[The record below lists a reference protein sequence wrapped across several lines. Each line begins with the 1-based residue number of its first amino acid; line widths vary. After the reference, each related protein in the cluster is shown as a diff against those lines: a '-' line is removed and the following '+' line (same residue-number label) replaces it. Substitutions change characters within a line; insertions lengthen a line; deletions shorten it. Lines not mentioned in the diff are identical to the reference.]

1 MSAITAAVAP
11 TPGLE
16 EKLHDLNGI
25 LRSMGRVLIGY
36 SGGVDSAML
45 ALAAHKVLGANAIAV
60 TADSA
65 SYASGE
71 LEAASAITEQFGIRH
86 MVVSTAELD
95 NPDYARNPV
104 NRCYFCK
111 QELFT
116 HMQRLAAE
124 LDAPYILYGQ
134 NADDGFDFRP
144 GAQAARDHGVRA
156 PLQEAGLTKADVR
169 ALARR
174 WNLPVWDRPA
184 MACLASRFPYG
195 TPVTA
200 EGLDQVDRA
209 ERYLRACGFDQLRVR
224 HHGRGEQFEARI
236 EVPAAEI
243 SRFFGGPDLRE
254 KVTRE
259 FAGIGYARSSVDL
272 RGFRSGSL
280 NEARTAG
287 IPSGEEIGPQI
298 QDCLAALELGPFES
312 APLGRMITLR
322 LQSRSFE
329 SVLERRLQL
338 VEHMEELGFRY
349 VAVDLHPL
357 P

>member
-1 MSAITAAVAP
+1 MNAIPAAAGSI
-11 TPGLE
+11 PGLE
-16 EKLHDLNGI
+16 EKLHHLNEI
-25 LRSMGRVLIGY
+25 LRSMRRVLIGY

-45 ALAAHKVLGANAIAV
+45 ALAAHKVLGANATAV
-60 TADSA
+60 TADSP

-71 LEAASAITEQFGIRH
+71 LEAASAITARFGIRH
-86 MVVSTAELD
+86 MVVRTAELD

-111 QELFT
+111 QELFA

-124 LDAPYILYGQ
+124 MDVPYIIYGQ
-134 NADDGFDFRP
+134 NADDGLDFRP

-156 PLQEAGLTKADVR
+156 PLQEAGLTKEDVR

-174 WNLPVWDRPA
+174 WNLSVWDRPA

-209 ERYLRACGFDQLRVR
+209 EKYLRACGFDQLRVR
-224 HHGRGEQFEARI
+224 HHGRGRQFEARI
-236 EVPAAEI
+236 EVPEADI
-243 SRFFGGPDLRE
+243 PRFLGGPDLRE

-259 FAGIGYARSSVDL
+259 FAGIGYARTSVDL

-280 NEARTAG
+280 NEART
-287 IPSGEEIGPQI
+287 SGLPPAEEVRPQV
-298 QDCLAALELGPFES
+298 QDGLAALELGPFES
-312 APLGRMITLR
+312 ETLGRMIILR
-322 LQSRSFE
+322 LQSRFHQT
-329 SVLERRLQL
+329 VLERRLQL
-338 VEHMEELGFRY
+338 VEKMEELGFRY